1 MFNHESPPIIV
12 VVVVPLALSHLVQV
26 VHIGDVVASKAISV
40 ATAGVIFA
48 AHGALLSSVDV
59 MSLSEGSDI

>member
-1 MFNHESPPIIV
+1 MFNHESPPFIV
-12 VVVVPLALSHLVQV
+12 VVVIHPTRDRCIDRIHVR
-26 VHIGDVVASKAISV
+26 HIAASKAISV
-40 ATAGVIFA
+40 ATAGIIFA

>member
-1 MFNHESPPIIV
+1 MFNHESPPFIV
-12 VVVVPLALSHLVQV
+12 VVVIHPTRDRCIDRIHVR
-26 VHIGDVVASKAISV
+26 HIATSKTIGV

-59 MSLSEGSDI
+59 MSISVGSEI